1 MRNHATSGRYGL
13 ALNMHEECFP
23 EKGWEVLATL
33 KPILLKH
40 AAVLAGGTA
49 LALHIGHRVSLD
61 LDFFTASAFDLESVI
76 SAIRRT
82 GQNFHILAEGEEHLV
97 MDIEGVKFSLFR
109 YEYPFLDKPARHQG
123 VNIASI
129 LDIAAM
135 KIIAISQRGT
145 KRDFVDMYFILQNI
159 PFYKVAEHM
168 VRRFGKE
175 RVNPVLIGK
184 ALTYFADA
192 DSNPEPEYIK
202 KVKWEKIRTFF
213 KQHAKQF
220 TLDLRNTLDHS

>member
-1 MRNHATSGRYGL
+1 MHRESFTKKGR
-13 ALNMHEECFP
+13 
-23 EKGWEVLATL
+23 EVLATL

-40 AAVLAGGTA
+40 GAVLAGGTA
-49 LALHIGHRVSLD
+49 LALQIGHRMSLD
-61 LDFFTASAFDLESVI
+61 LDFFTTTMFDVESVI
-76 SAIRRT
+76 SAIRTT
-82 GQNFHILAEGEEHLV
+82 GQHFSVLAEGEGQIA
-97 MDIEGVKFSLFR
+97 MDIEGVKFSLFH
-109 YEYPFLDKPARHQG
+109 YDYPFLDKPARHQG

-159 PFYKVAEHM
+159 PFFKVAEHM

-175 RVNPVLIGK
+175 RINPILIGK

-192 DSNPEPEYIK
+192 DPNPEPEYIK

-220 TLDLRNTLDHS
+220 TLDLRNTLDYY

>member
-1 MRNHATSGRYGL
+1 
-13 ALNMHEECFP
+13 MHKECFSK
-23 EKGWEVLATL
+23 KGWEVLAIL

-40 AAVLAGGTA
+40 EAVLAGGTA
-49 LALHIGHRVSLD
+49 LALQIGHRMSLD
-61 LDFFTASAFDLESVI
+61 LDFFTVSAFDVEPVI
-76 SAIRRT
+76 SAIRTT
-82 GQNFHILAEGEEHLV
+82 GRNFRVLAEGEGHLV

-109 YEYPFLDKPARHQG
+109 YYYPFLDKPVRHQG
-123 VNIASI
+123 VSIAGI

-135 KIIAISQRGT
+135 KIIAVSQRGT

-184 ALTYFADA
+184 ALSYFADA
-192 DSNPEPEYIK
+192 DSNPEPEYTK
-202 KVKWEKIRTFF
+202 KVKWEKIKTFF

-220 TLDLRNTLDHS
+220 TLDLRSALDHY